1 MQNSN
6 NKHFTHFK
14 VHTQYSICEGAVK
27 IESLK
32 DFCKENKLVSVGI
45 CDTENL
51 CGALEFSEN
60 ISKVGTQPIIGTQ
73 INFKYEDTTGL
84 LPLIALNEN
93 GYKKIIELSSKSY
106 LENDVLS
113 KPHLD
118 IKELLDNISDVI
130 LLSGT
135 NHGLFGK
142 LFEKGRFDEIQKIY
156 KDLLKNF
163 KDNFYLEIQ
172 RHGDQNEISFEKFNL
187 EQSFRLKIPIIASN
201 EVYYLTKDM
210 HEAHDAL
217 TCIGE
222 KTYLNDKNRIK
233 YSDQHYFKSSEEM
246 CALFSDL
253 PEALE
258 NNFNLPYRCSFRPQ
272 FSKPVLPNIST
283 EKDGSA
289 DEILK
294 KDSLNGLKEKF
305 LKVFKIEEKNLIND
319 EKFLFYK
326 DRLDHELRIIIEM
339 KYPSYFLIVSD
350 YIKWA
355 KKNDIPVG
363 PGRGSG
369 AGSLVAWCLSI
380 TDVDPIKFNLIFERF
395 LNPDRISM
403 PDFDIDFCEEKRD
416 LVFEYLTTKYKDSV
430 AHIITFG
437 KLKARM
443 VIRDV
448 GRVLGLPYGF
458 VDSISKMIP
467 FDPSRPQSLIEC
479 INSEPR
485 LQKLVNEDPR
495 VKKLTDLS
503 LKLEGLN
510 RNVATH
516 AAGVVIAD
524 RKLTE
529 IVPLYKD
536 ASADLLLPSTQFDM
550 YSAENAGL
558 IKFDFLGLKTLT
570 VINRTQK
577 LIKKKDKNFNIEDIN
592 FEDQKVFE
600 LLSSGNTVGLFQ
612 VESAGMREA
621 LMQMK
626 PNHIEDII
634 ALVAL
639 YRPGPMS
646 NIPVYNDCK
655 HGRQTPDYLHP
666 LLEDI
671 LKPTYGVIIYQ
682 EQVMQIAQ
690 KLSGFTAGEAD
701 ILRRAMGKK
710 KRAELE
716 KQKQGFIAGALKNG
730 ISKDVAASIFLKI
743 EPFAE
748 YGFNKSHA
756 AAYAIISYQT
766 AFLKTYYPKE
776 FFAAS
781 MTMDISNQNK
791 LSEFHE
797 ELKRININ
805 VVRPDINKCYAD
817 FKFDEENFYY
827 ALGGIKSVGFDA
839 ISNVVEERLANGEF
853 KSINDFL
860 NRVNPK
866 DINKLQLEGLV
877 KAGAFDN
884 IEKNRQAL
892 FNSIPNF
899 ILKTKNIHENKAANQ
914 IDLFGADEEQDN
926 EIILNMEDWKFED
939 RLSREFEAVG
949 FFISDHP
956 LNQFK
961 EIFDDYKIVDYI
973 KFNSDDNIKDANI
986 AATLLKISERKT
998 AKGNSYGVIK
1008 FTDLT
1013 SVFELFIFSD
1023 ILELNR
1029 EILIEGNS
1037 LIITLIKTISN
1048 DENKLKRI
1056 NVQKIASLKDLFNKP
1071 VSEIAFNIKTVDDIE
1086 KISKLLNEEGTT
1098 EVKINLETNDN
1109 NISFKL
1115 KNRRLIDRKAINL
1128 LRKDDISVIIQ

>member
-305 LKVFKIEEKNLIND
+305 LKVFKIEEKNLISD

-805 VVRPDINKCYAD
+805 VIRPDINKCYAD

-839 ISNVVEERLANGEF
+839 ISNVVKERLTNGEF

-884 IEKNRQAL
+884 IEKNRHAL

-926 EIILNMEDWKFED
+926 EIVLNIEDWKFED
-939 RLSREFEAVG
+939 RLSREFEAIG